1 MLMAHRIGEHPDVML
16 PVMVCQDGFITSHA
30 IENIEL
36 VEDEKVKAFVG
47 EYKPT
52 HYLLDRENPISVVLW
67 ICRCIISSTRDSSTG
82 NGKRQKV
89 ILEVAEEFYKL
100 TEENTDF

>member
-52 HYLLDRENPISVVLW
+52 HYLLDRENPILWVLW
-67 ICRCIISSTRDSSTG
+67 ICRCIISSTRDSRHRQWKTP
-82 NGKRQKV
+82 KR
-89 ILEVAEEFYKL
+89 
-100 TEENTDF
+100 